1 MNKSESK
8 YFNTALRMNEALL
21 TILEKKDFEYITI
34 KEICEKAGVNRSMF
48 YLHYQNTRELLDES
62 IIHIHRKFFDYFKET
77 CQDFSIS
84 REIKNNAPE
93 NLVFINEKYL
103 KPYFE
108 FVNKHRRLYKT
119 AFLKQSTFQTEESF
133 HMLFETIF
141 NPILAYFDYPESE
154 RIYVIKFYISGIMAI
169 VTEWIENDCRES
181 IEQIINIMKKCIF
194 MNNNWQ

>member
-21 TILEKKDFEYITI
+21 AILEKKDFEYITI
-34 KEICEKAGVNRSMF
+34 KEICEKAGVNRSTF

-62 IIHIHRKFFDYFKET
+62 IINIHRKFFDYFKET

-108 FVNKHRRLYKT
+108 FVSEHRRLYKT

-133 HMLFETIF
+133 HMLFKTIF

-194 MNNNWQ
+194 ANNN